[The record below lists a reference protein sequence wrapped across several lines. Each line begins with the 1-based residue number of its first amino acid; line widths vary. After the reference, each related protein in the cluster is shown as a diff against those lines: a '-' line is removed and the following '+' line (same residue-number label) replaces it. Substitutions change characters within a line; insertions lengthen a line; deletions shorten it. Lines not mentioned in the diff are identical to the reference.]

1 MTEEELEMQAE
12 KREKDLI
19 ARTGR
24 SRTAQG
30 TWMPTKERM
39 KEMTG
44 EVKTWP
50 ALPGLKYRI
59 AFIAKGMTQVDFAN
73 KCGLSDMTVG
83 RLYHGKSVRE
93 STLRVVAQAFDAPFE
108 WLKGVEKGDPVESK
122 TTEKAEK
129 NIPAELE
136 NGVQLRMAGAMD
148 GAKIKRLLGALL
160 DDDVYQVDIEI
171 KGE

>member
-1 MTEEELEMQAE
+1 MTKEELEMQDE

-24 SRTAQG
+24 SRMSPNV
-30 TWMPTKERM
+30 WMPSRERV

-59 AFIAKGMTQVDFAN
+59 AFIAKGMTQADFAK

-93 STLRVVAQAFDAPFE
+93 STLKCVSIAFGAPYE
-108 WLKGVEKGDPVESK
+108 WLRG
-122 TTEKAEK
+122 TEKEEK
-129 NIPAELE
+129 RED
-136 NGVQLRMAGAMD
+136 GVMEEQKRTEEVRLGVMLNMAGAMT
-148 GAKIKRLLGALL
+148 GEKIKRMLGALI
-160 DDDVYQVDIEI
+160 DEDMYNVSISV